1 MTDSKEPSD
10 EEQCLLKEIDKEI
23 DKVKYLMEEIE
34 ELVEVWKME
43 IVNKRAVKIISKL
56 SGLFS
61 LAEDLKIER
70 ELTPRMVRQR
80 RKDIKSKYEASVS
93 DNERLRKCLDDREEE
108 ITRRKED
115 LKWEQQL
122 YVLRE
127 KQQELASCGGKNLK
141 LNYL

>member
-34 ELVEVWKME
+34 ELVEVWRME

-61 LAEDLKIER
+61 PAEDLKIER
-70 ELTPRMVRQR
+70 ELTPRTVRQW
-80 RKDIKSKYEASVS
+80 RKDIKSTYEASVS

-115 LKWEQQL
+115 LKREQQL

-127 KQQELASCGGKNLK
+127 KQQEHASCGGKNLK

>member
-61 LAEDLKIER
+61 QAEDLKIER
-70 ELTPRMVRQR
+70 ELTPRTVRQW

-108 ITRRKED
+108 IT
-115 LKWEQQL
+115 
-122 YVLRE
+122 
-127 KQQELASCGGKNLK
+127 
-141 LNYL
+141 

>member
-1 MTDSKEPSD
+1 
-10 EEQCLLKEIDKEI
+10 
-23 DKVKYLMEEIE
+23 MEEIE
-34 ELVEVWKME
+34 ELVEVWRME

-56 SGLFS
+56 SSLFS
-61 LAEDLKIER
+61 RAEDLKIER
-70 ELTPRMVRQR
+70 ELTPRTVRQW

-108 ITRRKED
+108 ITGRKED
-115 LKWEQQL
+115 LKREQQL

-127 KQQELASCGGKNLK
+127 KQQEHASCGGKNLK